1 VKARILVAAL
11 VGVSA
16 VAFAD
21 LAKVAVLDA
30 ILPAGMDPEVSIG
43 VTEKI
48 SEEMVNSG
56 KYTVLDRT
64 TVGQSLK
71 EIEFQMSG
79 LVSEEAI
86 RKAGNQLSSRLGA
99 SYVVV
104 AQVSRMGATYFIS
117 AKLIDISTGQII
129 AQASDQGGGD
139 IDVNLTLATNVGS
152 KLASGTMEPAR
163 TATSGSSPSAAP
175 VPAPATQAAPSS
187 FSSWGK
193 LAGAWK
199 VDTAKRP
206 KGWNDFR
213 YVFKEDGRLQIYHL
227 VNGVVTLVFQGMY
240 LSMDSKKVTTRIEYD
255 MAEAGRTEMT
265 MDYSL
270 SSSSLLKI
278 GWDGVMYLQLNRE

>member
-117 AKLIDISTGQII
+117 AKLGPDHRPG
-129 AQASDQGGGD
+129 
-139 IDVNLTLATNVGS
+139 VR
-152 KLASGTMEPAR
+152 SGR
-163 TATSGSSPSAAP
+163 G
-175 VPAPATQAAPSS
+175 
-187 FSSWGK
+187 
-193 LAGAWK
+193 
-199 VDTAKRP
+199 
-206 KGWNDFR
+206 
-213 YVFKEDGRLQIYHL
+213 
-227 VNGVVTLVFQGMY
+227 
-240 LSMDSKKVTTRIEYD
+240 
-255 MAEAGRTEMT
+255 
-265 MDYSL
+265 
-270 SSSSLLKI
+270 
-278 GWDGVMYLQLNRE
+278 